1 MSNRL
6 DTDQARLQLG
16 LIWVQNVCKGNQQKT
31 LEGKE
36 LINMEGISRLSQ
48 TDQINHSQSVQ
59 LLLLDY
65 ANVSV
70 RHDLYV
76 INLNYYNNF

>member
-1 MSNRL
+1 M
-6 DTDQARLQLG
+6 
-16 LIWVQNVCKGNQQKT
+16 
-31 LEGKE
+31 
-36 LINMEGISRLSQ
+36 NMEDISRLSQ

-76 INLNYYNNF
+76 INLN